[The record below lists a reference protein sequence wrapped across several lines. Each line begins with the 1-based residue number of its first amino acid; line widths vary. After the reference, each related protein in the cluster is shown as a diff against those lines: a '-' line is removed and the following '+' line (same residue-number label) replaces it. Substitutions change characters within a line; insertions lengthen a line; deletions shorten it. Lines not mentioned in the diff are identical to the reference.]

1 MFLRNQ
7 QFMVGDYDMPFV
19 YAQDI
24 ELDDISL
31 IGFNNIKSFEREASK
46 NKTVHFFLDDYKFD
60 EVWKNPEQELTRL
73 SQYAQLL
80 SPDFSVYADMPTP
93 LQIYSVFKN
102 RWCASFW
109 QFNKMAVIPTVSWG
123 GGGEDSYKFCF
134 DGIESGCI
142 VAVST
147 LGTSSSQREFLSGF
161 KRMCEVI
168 RPFAVLNYGT
178 LLDGMTDHADIV
190 TVPYMHGSN
199 RKDS

>member
-1 MFLRNQ
+1 
-7 QFMVGDYDMPFV
+7 MVGDYDMPFV

-123 GGGEDSYKFCF
+123 GGAKTAIS
-134 DGIESGCI
+134 SVLTALR
-142 VAVST
+142 VAASWLFLRLVPAAAR
-147 LGTSSSQREFLSGF
+147 GSSCL
-161 KRMCEVI
+161 
-168 RPFAVLNYGT
+168 
-178 LLDGMTDHADIV
+178 
-190 TVPYMHGSN
+190 GSN
-199 RKDS
+199 GCVR